1 MMKGRGGLMRL
12 HNSNAAA
19 FTTLCA
25 LLASVL
31 MLAACPRQADEND
44 SQPISGKH
52 LKGAPALQLAPL
64 IYVSGGKL
72 MLMGQD
78 GASKA
83 LSNAGRPEIP
93 VSSFDLNLATG
104 EVALACG
111 GQVGVVPLTPKAKA
125 KPEEEEWHD
134 LRISAGK
141 DCYVQLVRLS
151 QDASTLYAE
160 VFQAGNADEGFR
172 MLIVSRQ
179 TQKMSEI
186 KLPEEARKMEL
197 RDLKVDSTGTP
208 YFFIYDE
215 TTPESI
221 IYRVTNG
228 KAEKVFSSEDVLGNG
243 DGDDY
248 GAPLAEAEGVYAL
261 EVDDFY
267 PMEGGLLLPV
277 SMLGEGKQKAA
288 DGSSELIE
296 RTEVWQLDL
305 TGKRVSRRYTLSSEA
320 GGAQSGY
327 SFALGVSGLYFAR
340 LAVPEPAKTPAEPA
354 AIPKNS
360 QPATPPGDALGGAD
374 GGDEQPPTGYDL
386 MRLVL
391 DSGEVSKVFSSP
403 LGNDFFSLEIFPDA
417 GAVAV
422 INGTDEAF
430 RLDGFDFKGGKLQVG
445 LSVDTPDAYYLPQS
459 QASTS

>member
-1 MMKGRGGLMRL
+1 MKL

-19 FTTLCA
+19 FAALCA
-25 LLASVL
+25 LLAGVL
-31 MLAACPRQADEND
+31 MLAACPRQPGENG
-44 SQPISGKH
+44 SQPISGKQ

-83 LSNAGRPEIP
+83 LSSAGRPEIP

-111 GQVGVVPLTPKAKA
+111 GQIGVVPLAPKAKA
-125 KPEEEEWHD
+125 KPEKEEWHD

-151 QDASTLYAE
+151 QDATTLYAE
-160 VFQAGNADEGFR
+160 VFQAGSVDEGFR
-172 MLIVSRQ
+172 LLAISRQ
-179 TQKMSEI
+179 TQTMSEI
-186 KLPEEARKMEL
+186 KLPVEARKMEL
-197 RDLKVDSTGTP
+197 RDLKVDSAGTP
-208 YFFIYDE
+208 YIFIYDE

-221 IYRVTNG
+221 IYRVANG
-228 KAEKVFSSEDVLGNG
+228 KAEKVFSSEDVLGSG
-243 DGDDY
+243 EGDDY
-248 GAPLAEAEGVYAL
+248 GAPLAEAEGVYSL

-267 PMEGGLLLPV
+267 PLEGGLLLPV

-305 TGKRVSRRYTLSSEA
+305 TGKRVSRRYTLSSAA
-320 GGAQSGY
+320 GGAQAGY
-327 SFALGVSGLYFAR
+327 SFALGVSGLYFAQ
-340 LAVPEPAKTPAEPA
+340 LAVPEPAKPPAEPA
-354 AIPKNS
+354 ANPKDN
-360 QPATPPGDALGGAD
+360 QPATPSGDVSGGAD
-374 GGDEQPPTGYDL
+374 SGDDQPPTGYDV
-386 MRLVL
+386 MRLDL
-391 DSGEVSKVFSSP
+391 NSGEVSKVFSSP

-430 RLDGFDFKGGKLQVG
+430 RLDGLNFTGGKLQVG
-445 LSVDTPDAYYLPQS
+445 LAVDTPDVYYLPQA
-459 QASTS
+459 QAPTS